1 MISYIRSM
9 MELLGQPY
17 PLSHLRDTRAGQRS
31 ATDLT
36 ALWIVLLFTS
46 TALEAGEAA
55 ETYTIKDIGIVGP
68 GVSVE
73 GMNNRGEVVGA
84 VPASSGATRFRAW
97 WYKDGKVTDLNTCG
111 GIGCRAMDI
120 NASSQLV
127 GNIGRDAYIYSH
139 GKFIDLAAYA
149 RPPGI
154 ALALNDLA
162 EVVGWYTLIPVRGEN
177 YPSERHAFLYR
188 GRRFTDLG
196 THGGTESVATDINNN
211 GQIVGYASTYGGET
225 HAFLYDNG
233 KMIDLGTLG
242 GTESRANSI
251 NARGQI
257 VGTADIAGSNKPHA
271 FLYTDGKMT
280 DLGALDNGDSQA
292 LCINESGQIVG
303 MSGLHGFVYR
313 NGKMVDLGSLLVPN
327 AGWKSLAPRCLND
340 SGQIAGIGVFTDG
353 KPHAFLMIPKSE

>member
-1 MISYIRSM
+1 MISFMISM
-9 MELLGQPY
+9 LKPSGLPY
-17 PLSHLRDTRAGQRS
+17 CPSIGCQARATQRS
-31 ATDLT
+31 STVLT
-36 ALWIVLLFTS
+36 ALWIVFLFTGPG
-46 TALEAGEAA
+46 LKAGEAA

-68 GVSVE
+68 GISVE
-73 GMNNRGEVVGA
+73 GINNRGEVVGA

-111 GIGCRAMDI
+111 GVGCRAMDI
-120 NASSQLV
+120 NATSQIV

-139 GKFIDLAAYA
+139 GKFIDIAAFA
-149 RPPGI
+149 RPPGM
-154 ALALNDLA
+154 ALAVNDLA

-196 THGGTESVATDINNN
+196 TLGGTESVATDINNK

-225 HAFLYDNG
+225 HAFFYDNG

-257 VGTADIAGSNKPHA
+257 VGSADISGSNKPHA

-303 MSGLHGFVYR
+303 MSGVRGFLYR
-313 NGKMVDLGSLLVPN
+313 NGKMVDLSSLLVAN

-340 SGQIAGIGVFTDG
+340 SGQIAGTGVFTDG
-353 KPHAFLMIPKSE
+353 KPHAFLMIPKD

>member
-1 MISYIRSM
+1 MISSIRSM
-9 MELLGQPY
+9 MEPFGRPY
-17 PLSHLRDTRAGQRS
+17 SLSHPREARASQRS
-31 ATDLT
+31 ATVLT
-36 ALWIVLLFTS
+36 ALWIVCLFTS
-46 TALEAGEAA
+46 TALEAAEAA

-73 GMNNRGEVVGA
+73 GMNNRGEMVGA

-97 WYKDGKVTDLNTCG
+97 WYKEGKVNDLNTCG
-111 GIGCRAMDI
+111 GVGCRAMDI

-127 GNIGRDAYIYSH
+127 GNIGRDAYIHSH

-162 EVVGWYTLIPVRGEN
+162 EAVGWYTLIPVRGEN

-196 THGGTESVATDINNN
+196 TLGGMDSVATDINNK
-211 GQIVGYASTYGGET
+211 GQIVGEASTYGGET

-257 VGTADIAGSNKPHA
+257 VGSADIAGSNKPHA
-271 FLYTDGKMT
+271 FLYADGKMT

-292 LCINESGQIVG
+292 LSINESGYIVG
-303 MSGLHGFVYR
+303 LSGSRGFLYK
-313 NGKMVDLGSLLVPN
+313 NGKMVDLSSVAPKD
-327 AGWKSLAPRCLND
+327 AGWKSLAPRCIND
-340 SGQIAGIGVFTDG
+340 SGQIAGVGMFTDG
-353 KPHAFLMIPKSE
+353 KSHVFLMTPKSD

>member
-1 MISYIRSM
+1 VISFIISVIKP
-9 MELLGQPY
+9 LGLPY
-17 PLSHLRDTRAGQRS
+17 CPSIECQARTSHRS
-31 ATDLT
+31 ATVLT
-36 ALWIVLLFTS
+36 ALWIVFLFMGPG
-46 TALEAGEAA
+46 LQAGEAA
-55 ETYTIKDIGIVGP
+55 DIYTIKDIGIVGP
-68 GVSVE
+68 GISVE

-111 GIGCRAMDI
+111 GVGCRAMDI
-120 NASSQLV
+120 NATSQIV

-139 GKFIDLAAYA
+139 GKFIDIAAFA
-149 RPPGI
+149 RPPGM
-154 ALALNDLA
+154 ALAFNDLA

-196 THGGTESVATDINNN
+196 TLGGMESVATDINNK

-225 HAFLYDNG
+225 HAFFYDDG
-233 KMIDLGTLG
+233 KMIDIGTLG

-251 NARGQI
+251 NARGHI
-257 VGTADIAGSNKPHA
+257 VGSADISGSNKPHA

-303 MSGLHGFVYR
+303 MSGLRGFLYR
-313 NGKMVDLGSLLVPN
+313 NGKMVDLSSLLVAN

-353 KPHAFLMIPKSE
+353 KPHAFLMIPKD